1 MLISTGQAV
10 LHFHQRRLITLSSKL
25 VYILAMAIFGTIGLF
40 VRLIPLPSSMIA
52 LVRAAIGALFLF
64 VMILMQKRKP
74 DWAGIRRNW
83 RPLLLSSIAM
93 ATEWILLFESYRY
106 TTVAVATLCYYMSA
120 VFVIIAAPFILKET
134 LTVHKAACAAAAVI
148 GMVLVSGVLEGQSG
162 AFSPVGV
169 ALGLTAAVFYAIIV
183 LSNKRVKNVSSY
195 DTTFIQLLTSAVLLF
210 PYVLI
215 TEDIAAYGTLD
226 PLGLVMLLSVAAVH
240 TGIAYAMYF
249 SSLQKIKA
257 QTVALFSYLD
267 PVIALLLSVFVLKE
281 GMTVLGMIGA
291 VIVLGA
297 MLFSEFESKDTKV
310 KGTTKP

>member
-1 MLISTGQAV
+1 
-10 LHFHQRRLITLSSKL
+10 LSSKL

-52 LVRAAIGALFLF
+52 LVRAAMGAVFLLG
-64 VMILMQKRKP
+64 MILLQKRKP

-83 RPLLLSSIAM
+83 KPLLLSSIAM

-120 VFVIIAAPFILKET
+120 VFVLIAAPFILKEKIT
-134 LTVHKAACAAAAVI
+134 AHKAVCAAAAVL

-169 ALGLTAAVFYAIIV
+169 ALGLTAAVFYAVIV
-183 LSNKRVKNVSSY
+183 LCNKRVKNVSSY
-195 DTTFIQLLTSAVLLF
+195 DTTFIQLFAVTFLLL
-210 PYVLI
+210 PYVLL
-215 TEDIAAYGTLD
+215 TEDLALFSALE
-226 PLGLVMLLSVAAVH
+226 PLGLVMLLSVGAVH

-257 QTVALFSYLD
+257 QTAALFSYLD

-281 GMTVLGMIGA
+281 GMTVLGLIGA

-297 MLFSEFESKDTKV
+297 MLLSEREPKKS
-310 KGTTKP
+310 

>member
-1 MLISTGQAV
+1 
-10 LHFHQRRLITLSSKL
+10 
-25 VYILAMAIFGTIGLF
+25 MAIFGTIGLF

-52 LVRAAIGALFLF
+52 LVRAAMGAVFLLG
-64 VMILMQKRKP
+64 MILLQKRKP

-83 RPLLLSSIAM
+83 KPLLLSSIAM

-120 VFVIIAAPFILKET
+120 VFVLIAAPFILKEKIT
-134 LTVHKAACAAAAVI
+134 AHKAVCAAAAVL
-148 GMVLVSGVLEGQSG
+148 GMVLV

-169 ALGLTAAVFYAIIV
+169 ALGLTAAVFYAVIV
-183 LSNKRVKNVSSY
+183 LCNKRVKNVSSY
-195 DTTFIQLLTSAVLLF
+195 DTTFIQLFVVTFLLL
-210 PYVLI
+210 PYVLL
-215 TEDIAAYGTLD
+215 TEDLALFSALE
-226 PLGLVMLLSVAAVH
+226 PLGLVMLLSVGAVH

-257 QTVALFSYLD
+257 QTAALFSYLD

-281 GMTVLGMIGA
+281 GMTVLGLIGA

-297 MLFSEFESKDTKV
+297 MLLSEREPKKS
-310 KGTTKP
+310 

>member
-1 MLISTGQAV
+1 
-10 LHFHQRRLITLSSKL
+10 
-25 VYILAMAIFGTIGLF
+25 MAIFGTIGLF

-52 LVRAAIGALFLF
+52 LVRAAMGALFLLG
-64 VMILMQKRKP
+64 MILLQKRKP

-83 RPLLLSSIAM
+83 KPLLLSSIAM

-120 VFVIIAAPFILKET
+120 VFVIISAPFILKEK
-134 LTVHKAACAAAAVI
+134 LTGHKALCALAAVI

-169 ALGLTAAVFYAIIV
+169 ALGLTAAVFYAVIV
-183 LSNKRVKNVSSY
+183 LCNKRVKNVSSY
-195 DTTFIQLLTSAVLLF
+195 DTTFIQLFAVTFLLL
-210 PYVLI
+210 PYVLL
-215 TEDIAAYGTLD
+215 TEDLSLFGTLE
-226 PLGLVMLLSVAAVH
+226 PLGLTMLLSVGAVH

-257 QTVALFSYLD
+257 QTAALFSYLD
-267 PVIALLLSVFVLKE
+267 PVIALFLSIFVLKE
-281 GMTVLGMIGA
+281 GMTVLGLIGA

-297 MLFSEFESKDTKV
+297 MLLSEHEPKIQTK
-310 KGTTKP
+310 GRHLS

>member
-1 MLISTGQAV
+1 MKA
-10 LHFHQRRLITLSSKL
+10 KL
-25 VYILAMAIFGTIGLF
+25 TFSLAMAIFGTIGLF

-52 LVRAAIGALFLF
+52 LVRAAMGAVFLLG
-64 VMILMQKRKP
+64 MILLQKRKP

-83 RPLLLSSIAM
+83 QPLLLSSIAM

-120 VFVIIAAPFILKET
+120 VFVLIAAPFILKEKIT
-134 LTVHKAACAAAAVI
+134 AHKAVCAAAAVL

-169 ALGLTAAVFYAIIV
+169 ALGLTAAVFYAVIV
-183 LSNKRVKNVSSY
+183 LCNKRVKNASTY
-195 DTTFIQLLTSAVLLF
+195 DTTFIQLFAVTFLLL
-210 PYVLI
+210 PYVLL
-215 TEDIAAYGTLD
+215 TEDLALFSALE
-226 PLGLVMLLSVAAVH
+226 PLGLVMLLSVGAVH

-257 QTVALFSYLD
+257 QTAALFSYLD
-267 PVIALLLSVFVLKE
+267 PVIALLLSVFVLME
-281 GMTVLGMIGA
+281 GMTVLGLIGA

-297 MLFSEFESKDTKV
+297 MLLSEREPKKS
-310 KGTTKP
+310 